1 LVDHQFPN
9 IVHKLFPVV
18 LFAKL
23 QPIDLLDLAIPEIAH
38 HRAPPL
44 LLPYQLQPI
53 IFAGSQFHQLRGYLD
68 SDVGFGPGVFLR
80 SDEQVQEMI
89 DRDDEIAWRGGG
101 IFAFALL
108 ALHLE
113 LLEQQDPRVEG
124 EVVKTALIHTYLLM
138 YLLN

>member
-1 LVDHQFPN
+1 M
-9 IVHKLFPVV
+9 
-18 LFAKL
+18 
-23 QPIDLLDLAIPEIAH
+23 
-38 HRAPPL
+38 
-44 LLPYQLQPI
+44 
-53 IFAGSQFHQLRGYLD
+53 
-68 SDVGFGPGVFLR
+68 
-80 SDEQVQEMI
+80 QEMI
-89 DRDDEIAWRGGG
+89 DRDDEVAWRGGG